1 MAPAMPAGTPH
12 PAEPLATGPF
22 PESASATLQGPSRS
36 PGHTEAT
43 LVSVQGTPDPVPH
56 SGGGDGPT
64 QQSRGCVRSRK
75 TRVETW
81 PPASDG
87 NCLQPRRPPARR
99 PAATECGGS
108 GDPETGARRSLP
120 AGLREGC
127 HSGSAPGPTHRAAG
141 LPRPRPPQTTGV
153 RTGAH
158 GRPTPLSWAEV
169 RPTVCRLI
177 PDPDVTG
184 RRDGALRGEGGS
196 ARPRG
201 GGLIREAGSPC
212 RGRETPG
219 RLTTAPRAPGRGHVR
234 TQQARRRVLTRNQAT
249 DTWSWG
255 LQPAAP

>member
-1 MAPAMPAGTPH
+1 MAASIRRKLSPAQTPTCTQ
-12 PAEPLATGPF
+12 ASWGRMRGQWGSRDGGADARF
-22 PESASATLQGPSRS
+22 PR
-36 PGHTEAT
+36 
-43 LVSVQGTPDPVPH
+43 D
-56 SGGGDGPT
+56 SG
-64 QQSRGCVRSRK
+64 RGR
-75 TRVETW
+75 
-81 PPASDG
+81 
-87 NCLQPRRPPARR
+87 
-99 PAATECGGS
+99 
-108 GDPETGARRSLP
+108 
-120 AGLREGC
+120 
-127 HSGSAPGPTHRAAG
+127 HSGSATGPTHRAAG
-141 LPRPRPPQTTGV
+141 LPRLRPPQTTGV

-201 GGLIREAGSPC
+201 GGLIREAGSPR

>member
-1 MAPAMPAGTPH
+1 MATSIRRKLSPAQTPTCTQTSWGRMRGQWGSRDGG
-12 PAEPLATGPF
+12 ADARF
-22 PESASATLQGPSRS
+22 PR
-36 PGHTEAT
+36 
-43 LVSVQGTPDPVPH
+43 D
-56 SGGGDGPT
+56 SG
-64 QQSRGCVRSRK
+64 RGR
-75 TRVETW
+75 
-81 PPASDG
+81 
-87 NCLQPRRPPARR
+87 
-99 PAATECGGS
+99 
-108 GDPETGARRSLP
+108 
-120 AGLREGC
+120 

-158 GRPTPLSWAEV
+158 GRLTPLSWAEV

-177 PDPDVTG
+177 LDPDVTG

-201 GGLIREAGSPC
+201 GGLIREAGSPR

-219 RLTTAPRAPGRGHVR
+219 RLTTAPRTPGRGHVR

>member
-1 MAPAMPAGTPH
+1 MAASIRRKLSPAQTPTCTQASCDAG
-12 PAEPLATGPF
+12 AVGI
-22 PESASATLQGPSRS
+22 
-36 PGHTEAT
+36 
-43 LVSVQGTPDPVPH
+43 
-56 SGGGDGPT
+56 
-64 QQSRGCVRSRK
+64 
-75 TRVETW
+75 
-81 PPASDG
+81 
-87 NCLQPRRPPARR
+87 PRRGR
-99 PAATECGGS
+99 
-108 GDPETGARRSLP
+108 RRSLP
-120 AGLREGC
+120 AGLREGAPQRVC
-127 HSGSAPGPTHRAAG
+127 PWAHSPS
-141 LPRPRPPQTTGV
+141 RPRPPQTTGV

-201 GGLIREAGSPC
+201 GGLIREAGSPR